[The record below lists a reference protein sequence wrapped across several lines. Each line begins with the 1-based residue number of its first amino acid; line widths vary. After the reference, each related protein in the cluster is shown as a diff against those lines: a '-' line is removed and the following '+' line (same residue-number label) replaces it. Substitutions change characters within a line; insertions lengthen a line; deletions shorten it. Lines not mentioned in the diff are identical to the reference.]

1 MIKDRLH
8 IKPTDTTPEV
18 ILDSKGI
25 IKIQGRGMVLNE
37 TKVPEQIMSWLDNY
51 LLNPAETTDVII
63 EFEYLNSF
71 STTILASV
79 LRIISQVVILNKK
92 LDIYWYYEEDDDDIL
107 ERGEYISET
116 LNLPIEFI
124 MRDSKKGR

>member
-18 ILDSKGI
+18 ILDPEGI
-25 IKIQGRGMVLNE
+25 INIQGRGMVLNE
-37 TKVPEQIMSWLDNY
+37 TRVPEQIMNWLDNY

-71 STTILASV
+71 STRILVSI
-79 LRIISQVVILNKK
+79 LRIISQVVLLNKK
-92 LDIYWYYEEDDDDIL
+92 LVIHWYYEEGDEDIL

-116 LNLPIEFI
+116 LDMPIEFI
-124 MRDSKKGR
+124 MRNSNKDR

>member
-1 MIKDRLH
+1 MIKERLH

-18 ILDSKGI
+18 ILDPEGFI
-25 IKIQGRGMVLNE
+25 NIQGRGMVLNE
-37 TKVPEQIMSWLDNY
+37 TRVPEQILNWLDNY

-71 STTILASV
+71 STTILAST
-79 LRIISQVVILNKK
+79 LRKISQVVLLHKK
-92 LDIYWYYEEDDDDIL
+92 LVVHWYYEEDDEDIL

-116 LNLPIEFI
+116 LNMPIEFI
-124 MRDSKKGR
+124 MRNRIKDR

>member
-18 ILDSKGI
+18 ILDPKGI
-25 IKIQGRGMVLNE
+25 INIQGRGMVLNE
-37 TKVPEQIMSWLDNY
+37 TRVPEQIMNWLDNY

-71 STTILASV
+71 STRILISI
-79 LRIISQVVILNKK
+79 LRIISQVVLLNKK
-92 LDIYWYYEEDDDDIL
+92 LVIHWYYEEDDEDIL

-116 LNLPIEFI
+116 LDMPIEFI
-124 MRDSKKGR
+124 RRNSNRDH